1 MRYKELMDKCSEIWR
16 KYGEEGNSFL
26 GLCEARR
33 YCVRHIDECDD
44 VTDDNMRSIK
54 EWKEWSDYQNEIA
67 EEKRQKEID
76 EYKQNNPDEYQKYLE
91 LKKKF
96 E

>member
-1 MRYKELMDKCSEIWR
+1 MDKCAVICR
-16 KYGEEGNSFL
+16 QYAIEGNSFL
-26 GLCEARR
+26 GLCEAKR

-44 VTDDNMRSIK
+44 VTDDNMRAIK
-54 EWKEWSDYQNEIA
+54 ELKEWSDYQNEIA
-67 EEKRQKEID
+67 EGKRQKEID